1 MNCGYVTDIATFIW
15 GEIGSPTDLSV
26 SSIQSRLVSN
36 PYLGTLNN
44 LIVTCFSGVSGQIS
58 PDMTPDQQAI
68 YSLLYQRDH
77 YTTKLNQVLQGY
89 ATSFTT
95 LQEGDS
101 RISRS
106 STADVARVY
115 RDMQKQLNDQLIFLV
130 NSYRQNE
137 GQPSSVLYPLLV
149 NTFGYSYAYG
159 GGWPQN
165 YYRS

>member
-1 MNCGYVTDIATFIW
+1 MSCGYVTDIAQFIW
-15 GEIGSPTDLSV
+15 GELGSPTDLSV

-58 PDMTPDQQAI
+58 PEMTPDQQAI
-68 YSLLYQRDH
+68 YSLLYQRDW

-89 ATSFTT
+89 ATSFTR

-101 RISRS
+101 SISRS

-137 GQPSSVLYPLLV
+137 GQPSSVLYPMLV

-159 GGWPQN
+159 GWPQS

>member
-1 MNCGYVTDIATFIW
+1 MSCGYVTDIAQFIF
-15 GEIGSPTDLSV
+15 GELGSPTDLSV

-58 PDMTPDQQAI
+58 PEMTPDQQAI
-68 YSLLYQRDH
+68 YSLLYQRDW

-89 ATSFTT
+89 GTSFTT

-137 GQPSSVLYPLLV
+137 GQPSSVLYPMLV

-159 GGWPQN
+159 GWPQS

>member
-1 MNCGYVTDIATFIW
+1 MSCAYITDMSQFIW
-15 GEIGSPTDLSV
+15 TEIGSPTDLSLP
-26 SSIQSRLVSN
+26 SIQSKLVSN

-44 LIVTCFSGVSGQIS
+44 LIVTCFSGISGQIS
-58 PDMTPDQQAI
+58 PEMTQDQQAV
-68 YSLLYQRDH
+68 YSLLYQRDY

-89 ATSFTT
+89 ATSFTR

-101 RISRS
+101 SISRS

-137 GQPSSVLYPLLV
+137 GQPSSVLYPTLV
-149 NTFGYSYAYG
+149 STFGYSYAYG
-159 GGWPQN
+159 GWPQN